1 MYNQIKQTHLK
12 RKTKQKTK
20 KLSTCFLQFAK
31 FGDAKAT
38 RGVKA
43 FRCFLFLFYFVFCFV
58 FVRYATANIMAS
70 KKCGL
75 YFCRFKRLILRLQMS
90 PVLTAAKKRNK
101 EKKKEEASTANEAL
115 CRACQTFCSYNREIV
130 VVTGNGRDAEWP
142 GGHAADKTESLRA
155 RCGQA
160 Q

>member
-31 FGDAKAT
+31 FGDAKAI

-43 FRCFLFLFYFVFCFV
+43 FRCFLLFLFYFVFCFV

-90 PVLTAAKKRNK
+90 PVLTAAKK
-101 EKKKEEASTANEAL
+101 ETKKKKKKKLRLQTKHSAAL
-115 CRACQTFCSYNREIV
+115 AKHFAATIV
-130 VVTGNGRDAEWP
+130 
-142 GGHAADKTESLRA
+142 KLL
-155 RCGQA
+155 
-160 Q
+160 